1 MKIVNKIFN
10 WYFGRNA
17 LPYWCI
23 ILFDL
28 AACFFGGLFVMW
40 LRHPASEMMAHWST
54 LLHTFLMFALFNLIG
69 FRAFHTYSGI
79 LRYSQF
85 IDLLKVMYAQTLS
98 LVLALAFNF
107 AVCYYALE
115 STFYAI
121 TGRMTLVVYIGTLSL
136 LCMSRILIK
145 LLYES
150 ALVSKSA
157 KSTLI
162 YGTREGAIALTNNA
176 RNNKPVQFLIEGY
189 ISDDD
194 KDMRTRL
201 MGKRIYS
208 AHNNLPAVI
217 RNKQIKA
224 VLISPLKHDDFVNN
238 KQLQDLLINAGVK
251 IYITQNAREWNKHKD
266 SKGNVQVRE
275 VSIEDLLPRDEI
287 QVDMESVGALLSG
300 KKVLITGSIGMTA
313 KREKEMGSLGMVI
326 KGFKMGC
333 NKAYWRIYGM
343 NTAPRKGLFELGYND
358 KVLLHER
365 QLEGWKK
372 YLDDNP
378 RRLMVKRMNPG
389 LFTVMQ
395 NKEVVGRRCQMVGNC
410 FLLDI
415 PDKVAV
421 VVHRRYTEVELRRLR
436 EEWLACGERGGVLV
450 SAAISTKEKEVLR
463 EAMNRGYRIVLLR
476 ENGFPRLYKPC
487 GESFY
492 ACSEGLLLQI
502 SPWNYHM
509 EKKTITRE
517 QCLEL
522 NEMAE
527 RIAEWR

>member
-1 MKIVNKIFN
+1 MDRDEAIAKGVKVNDTRHSMKRRCPWHDYHGK
-10 WYFGRNA
+10 G
-17 LPYWCI
+17 
-23 ILFDL
+23 
-28 AACFFGGLFVMW
+28 
-40 LRHPASEMMAHWST
+40 
-54 LLHTFLMFALFNLIG
+54 
-69 FRAFHTYSGI
+69 TYM
-79 LRYSQF
+79 L
-85 IDLLKVMYAQTLS
+85 
-98 LVLALAFNF
+98 
-107 AVCYYALE
+107 
-115 STFYAI
+115 
-121 TGRMTLVVYIGTLSL
+121 TLVVEGRMPLLGRLAGRVAARPGDGDAPKVMLSELGTAIAKEEIPKIHKYYPQVEVWRVCIMPDHIHLIVRVKEDLRGGQAMESL
-136 LCMSRILIK
+136 GTEARGGQA
-145 LLYES
+145 S
-150 ALVSKSA
+150 AL
-157 KSTLI
+157 
-162 YGTREGAIALTNNA
+162 TRGANFALTRGGNFAQTEGANQALANEATRALKGEGTPTLA
-176 RNNKPVQFLIEGY
+176 RKE
-189 ISDDD
+189 
-194 KDMRTRL
+194 
-201 MGKRIYS
+201 
-208 AHNNLPAVI
+208 AA
-217 RNKQIKA
+217 
-224 VLISPLKHDDFVNN
+224 
-238 KQLQDLLINAGVK
+238 
-251 IYITQNAREWNKHKD
+251 
-266 SKGNVQVRE
+266 
-275 VSIEDLLPRDEI
+275 
-287 QVDMESVGALLSG
+287 
-300 KKVLITGSIGMTA
+300 GSIGMTA

-395 NKEVVGRRCQMVGNC
+395 NKEVAGHRCQMVGNC

-421 VVHRRYTEVELRRLR
+421 VVHRRYSEEELSRLR

-450 SAAISTKEKEVLR
+450 SAAISAKEKEVLR
-463 EAMNRGYRIVLLR
+463 EAMNRRYRIVLLR

-487 GESFY
+487 GESFD

-502 SPWNYHM
+502 SPWDYHM

-527 RIAEWR
+527 RIAEGR

>member
-1 MKIVNKIFN
+1 MPLLGKLWGWVDARPGDGDAPKVILSELGVAIAKEEIPKIHKYYPQVEV
-10 WYFGRNA
+10 WRV
-17 LPYWCI
+17 CI
-23 ILFDL
+23 MPDHIHLIVRVKEDL
-28 AACFFGGLFVMW
+28 KGGQAMESLGTEA
-40 LRHPASEMMAHWST
+40 RGGQAS
-54 LLHTFLMFALFNLIG
+54 
-69 FRAFHTYSGI
+69 
-79 LRYSQF
+79 
-85 IDLLKVMYAQTLS
+85 
-98 LVLALAFNF
+98 ALAGGANQ
-107 AVCYYALE
+107 AQ
-115 STFYAI
+115 
-121 TGRMTLVVYIGTLSL
+121 IG
-136 LCMSRILIK
+136 
-145 LLYES
+145 ENE
-150 ALVSKSA
+150 A
-157 KSTLI
+157 
-162 YGTREGAIALTNNA
+162 
-176 RNNKPVQFLIEGY
+176 
-189 ISDDD
+189 
-194 KDMRTRL
+194 
-201 MGKRIYS
+201 
-208 AHNNLPAVI
+208 
-217 RNKQIKA
+217 
-224 VLISPLKHDDFVNN
+224 
-238 KQLQDLLINAGVK
+238 
-251 IYITQNAREWNKHKD
+251 
-266 SKGNVQVRE
+266 
-275 VSIEDLLPRDEI
+275 
-287 QVDMESVGALLSG
+287 
-300 KKVLITGSIGMTA
+300 GSIGMTA

-343 NTAPRKGLFELGYND
+343 NTAPKKGLFELGYND

-395 NKEVVGRRCQMVGNC
+395 NKEVVSRRCQMVGNC

-421 VVHRRYTEVELRRLR
+421 VVHRRYTEVELRR
-436 EEWLACGERGGVLV
+436 
-450 SAAISTKEKEVLR
+450 LR

-502 SPWNYHM
+502 SPWDYHM